1 MLTGITSSHQNS
13 KQKEMELNHL
23 WEEILRQK
31 EKASGVY
38 ESNVT
43 RVSVKVIKQQSLK
56 SFKKELSLFF
66 KPKPHWKKWLWMQD
80 FLMSFSSQK
89 SYFAVAGR

>member
-1 MLTGITSSHQNS
+1 MLTCITPSRQNS
-13 KQKEMELNHL
+13 EQKEMELNHL

-56 SFKKELSLFF
+56 SFKKE
-66 KPKPHWKKWLWMQD
+66 
-80 FLMSFSSQK
+80 
-89 SYFAVAGR
+89 